1 MEGSALERRLQLG
14 RVAFYGAFEVP
25 ERLKREY
32 VIA

>member
-25 ERLKREY
+25 MDLKNY
-32 VIA
+32 DIV